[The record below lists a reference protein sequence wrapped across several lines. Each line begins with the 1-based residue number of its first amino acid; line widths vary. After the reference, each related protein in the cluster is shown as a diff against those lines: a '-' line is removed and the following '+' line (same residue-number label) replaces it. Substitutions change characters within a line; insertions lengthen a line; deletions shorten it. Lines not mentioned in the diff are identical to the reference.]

1 MRYLLIVLSMNAV
14 GLTHAQ
20 VIHGG
25 AGRIVAMQPTL
36 DSTITLSSALDADEI
51 LIAITTDSL
60 CRIQDA
66 RIARDITDGCGSSAL
81 LRVRSMEKEI
91 MKHYG
96 VKCPEEILIRCRCTF
111 DD

>member
-1 MRYLLIVLSMNAV
+1 MRYLLIVLFMNAV
-14 GLTHAQ
+14 GLTSAQ

-25 AGRIVAMQPTL
+25 AGRFVAMQPTL

-60 CRIQDA
+60 CSIQNA
-66 RIARDITDGCGSSAL
+66 RIARDIADGCGNSAL
-81 LRVRSMEKEI
+81 LRARSMEQEI
-91 MKHYG
+91 MKYYG
-96 VKCPEEILIRCRCTF
+96 FKCPEEIFVRCRCTF